1 MVLKITNLV
10 LYITKMVLKITNLV
24 HNIYFYKFKKI
35 KFRYFSTLHNY
46 VEYLDILKWEIHY
59 KILKKINYNKVIL
72 FVIVNLAVG

>member
-1 MVLKITNLV
+1 M
-10 LYITKMVLKITNLV
+10 KMVLKITNLV

-46 VEYLDILKWEIHY
+46 VEYLDILEWETHY

-72 FVIVNLAVG
+72 FVIVNLSVRVGKE